1 MKKLVILGAGI
12 YQVPLIKKAKEM
24 GIYTIVVSYKGNY
37 PGFKLADKVYY
48 EDTTDYEKVLKICR
62 NEGVDGIVT
71 TGTDV
76 PVITVGKVCDE
87 LGLCG
92 ISYES
97 AMIAT
102 NKLLM
107 KDKFIEHGVRT
118 AKHMK
123 AHNYEEA
130 LTAYE
135 TLSKP
140 VIFKAVDSSGSRG
153 IVKVETKD
161 QIQAAF
167 EEIRKVTKLDYFII
181 EEFLE
186 GVEFGAQAFVY
197 NNELQF
203 VLPHGDIVFQSR
215 TGVPIGHYAPY
226 EELTDE
232 LMLDISKQIKNSI
245 VAMNL
250 NNCALNI
257 DFMLKDGEV
266 YVLEIGGRA
275 GATCLVELVSIYYGY
290 DYYEKIIN
298 CSLGINEVFESN
310 ESNANASILLMSEE
324 DGVIEKII
332 NNNEFNENIIDISF
346 DNEEGDTVRKFTVGP
361 DRIGQ
366 IIVKGNTLY
375 EAMNLLNKAK
385 ENIIIEIKK

>member
-1 MKKLVILGAGI
+1 MKKILILGAGI

-24 GIYTIVVSYKGNY
+24 GLYTIVVSYKGNY
-37 PGFKLADKVYY
+37 PGFKLAHKVYY
-48 EDTTDYEKVLKICR
+48 EDTTDYEKVLEICK
-62 NEGVDGIVT
+62 NEGVDGIIT

-87 LGLCG
+87 LGLTG
-92 ISYES
+92 ISYKAAE
-97 AMIAT
+97 IAT

-107 KDKFIEHGVRT
+107 KDKFIENGVRT

-123 AHNYEEA
+123 VYSYEDA
-130 LTAYE
+130 INAYE
-135 TLSKP
+135 TLAKP

-153 IVKVETKD
+153 IVKVENKE
-161 QIQAAF
+161 QIKAAF
-167 EEIRKVTKLDYFII
+167 DEVRDVTKLDYFII
-181 EEFLE
+181 EEFIE

-203 VLPHGDIVFQSR
+203 VLPHGDIVFQGK

-226 EELTDE
+226 EKISNELSK
-232 LMLDISKQIKNSI
+232 DINEQIKNSI
-245 VAMNL
+245 VAMGL

-257 DFMLKDGEV
+257 DFILKDGKV

-290 DYYEKIIN
+290 DYYEKLIN
-298 CSLGINEVFESN
+298 CSLGLKETFDSN
-310 ESNANASILLMSEE
+310 EANANASLLLMAEKN
-324 DGVIEKII
+324 GVIKKIT
-332 NNNEFNENIIDISF
+332 NNNLADENIIDISF
-346 DNEEGDTVRKFTVGP
+346 DNEEGESVRKFAVGP

-366 IIVKGNTLY
+366 IIVKGSTLK
-375 EAMNLLNKAK
+375 EAMELLNRVK
-385 ENIIIEIKK
+385 ENIVIDIN